1 MTGGF
6 PGFMAG
12 WMHVPDYPPHE
23 GWPHLGE
30 AQGACRRWAWRRLLP
45 TGRPFFAG
53 DVASVMIYYWY
64 RLPSLIGFSMFPD
77 GDEMLVDLRHSVP
90 LWFLRPAS
98 SGIWMPR
105 LRIGKHA

>member
-1 MTGGF
+1 
-6 PGFMAG
+6 
-12 WMHVPDYPPHE
+12 MHVPDFPPHE

-30 AQGACRRWAWRRLLP
+30 ARVPADAGHGGESAAHCKMAAVVAGGP
-45 TGRPFFAG
+45 AVFAG
-53 DVASVMIYYWY
+53 AVASVMIYYWY

-105 LRIGKHA
+105 LSVGKHA